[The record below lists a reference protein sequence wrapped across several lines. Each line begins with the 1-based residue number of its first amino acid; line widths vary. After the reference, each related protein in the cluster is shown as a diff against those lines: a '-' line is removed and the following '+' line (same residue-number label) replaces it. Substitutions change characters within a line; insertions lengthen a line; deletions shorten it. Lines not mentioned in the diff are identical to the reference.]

1 MKLFD
6 KPLFTFEM
14 ANNHQ
19 GSVEHGKRII
29 QELRRVTE
37 KYRQEFDFAVKFQY
51 RDLDTFIHP
60 DYLKRHDIKN
70 VKRFQETRLTQ
81 EQFRE
86 LKEEVEKQGLYTMCT
101 AFDEESV
108 VHIVEQNY
116 DIIKI
121 ASCSFTDWPLLE
133 EVAKTKLPV
142 IASGAGSSL
151 EDIDRVI
158 FFFKHRNIKIALMHC
173 IAEYPTPNEHLQMNQ
188 ITLFKNRYPNIHVGF
203 STHEQ
208 PDDME
213 PIKIAIAKGA
223 EIFEKHIGVETENI
237 HLNAYSATPEQ
248 VERWLE
254 TAKSTYEMC
263 GVSGRRYEP
272 TEKEKMD
279 LAALQR
285 GVFAKR
291 NIQPGEKIDHDDI
304 FYAFPCQCGQVLTS
318 MMSKYTSVIVT
329 DMPVGKNHPLMLNNV
344 NVVDNTARIQQ
355 IVGKVLPLL
364 KQSNVIVPIDSTC
377 NISHHYGLNRFE
389 EIGVTMIDCIN
400 REYCKK
406 ILIVLPGQIHPNH
419 FHKKK
424 EETFTVLYGTLDVT
438 YNGKCKM
445 VTEGESVVVERG
457 VNHSFSSET
466 GCVFEEISTT
476 HYGNDSYYE
485 DKEDFVNPRKTT
497 VYITGDM
504 LKTLK
509 IDL

>member
-1 MKLFD
+1 MKLFE

-19 GSVEHGKRII
+19 GSVGHGKRII
-29 QELRRVTE
+29 QELRKVTE
-37 KYRQEFDFAVKFQY
+37 KYRDEFDFAVKFQY
-51 RDLDTFIHP
+51 RELDTFIHP
-60 DYLKRHDIKN
+60 DYKNRDDIKN
-70 VKRFQETRLTQ
+70 VKRFRDTRLTQ
-81 EQFRE
+81 EQFLE
-86 LKEEVEKQGLYTMCT
+86 LKGEVEKQGMYTMCT

-108 VHIVEQNY
+108 SHIAEQGY

-133 EVAKTKLPV
+133 AVAATKLPV
-142 IASGAGSSL
+142 IASGAGSFL

-173 IAEYPTPNEHLQMNQ
+173 IAEYPTPDEHLQMNQ
-188 ITLFKNRYPNIHVGF
+188 ITLYKNRYPDIHVGF

-213 PIKIAIAKGA
+213 PVKIAIAKGA
-223 EIFEKHIGVETENI
+223 EIFEKHVGVETENI
-237 HLNAYSATPEQ
+237 HLNDYSATPVQ
-248 VERWLE
+248 VGHWLE
-254 TAKSTYEMC
+254 AARKTYQMC

-272 TEKEKMD
+272 SQKEKAD

-285 GVFAKR
+285 GVFAR
-291 NIQPGEKIDHDDI
+291 RDMLPGEKIDHDDI
-304 FYAFPCQCGQVLTS
+304 FFAFPCRQGQVLTS
-318 MMSKYTSVIVT
+318 VMSKYASITVGMVPI
-329 DMPVGKNHPLMLNNV
+329 GKNQPLMLDNV
-344 NVVDNTARIQQ
+344 EIMDNTARIQQ

-377 NISHHYGLNRFE
+377 NISHHYGLSKFE
-389 EIGVTMIDCIN
+389 ETGVTMIDCIN

-406 ILIVLPGQIHPNH
+406 ILIVLPGQKHPNH
-419 FHKKK
+419 LHKKK

-438 YNGKCKM
+438 YNGETRT
-445 VTEGESVVVERG
+445 VTEGEAVVVERG
-457 VNHSFSSET
+457 VKHSFGSET

-476 HYGNDSYYE
+476 HYGDDSFYE
-485 DKEDFVNPRKTT
+485 DKEEFVNPRKTT